1 MLGWILLAVGVMGF
15 GVTGYLDLKTT
26 EFPDWMP
33 YAVILSAI
41 VVRSVFAF
49 LLSDFSIITESAIWG
64 LIFLGIGLAM
74 YYTRQWGDGDAWLLG
89 ALGFLFPTATGF
101 TGMAAASEAGIGM
114 MAFPFPVIML
124 FNFFF
129 ISFFYLI
136 AYSLVLGMRTPKVS
150 GQFIHYLKG
159 NARSI
164 VISIAAITAVCLAL
178 VAYLLVQIGVPF
190 SQLIMFMLLPVVFT
204 ALLMFLHFG
213 KFIEGRLFRRQI
225 KARDLTP
232 GDVPISGK
240 WKVLTEK
247 EVRALRRKG
256 GKIWI
261 KEGVRFAPVFIIT
274 MLLTLFYGNLMM
286 FVMGL

>member
-1 MLGWILLAVGVMGF
+1 MLGFILLAIGIIGF

-33 YAVILSAI
+33 YAMI
-41 VVRSVFAF
+41 VGALAVRGVFAF
-49 LLSDFSIITESAIWG
+49 MLNDLSIITESVVWG
-64 LIFLGIGLAM
+64 AVFLAIGLAM

-89 ALGFLFPTATGF
+89 ALGFLFPAGTGF
-101 TGMAAASEAGIGM
+101 AAASAPATGIGM
-114 MAFPFPVIML
+114 TAFPFPVIML

-136 AYSLVLGMRTPKVS
+136 AYSLALGLSAPKVS
-150 GQFIHYLKG
+150 SQFMHYLKG

-164 VISIAAITAVCLAL
+164 VLSIAAITAVCMAL
-178 VAYLLVQIGVPF
+178 VAYLLILLGVPPG
-190 SQLIMFMLLPVVFT
+190 QLVMFMLLPVVFT

-213 KFIEGRLFRRQI
+213 KFIEGKLFKRQI
-225 KARDLTP
+225 AAKDLTP

-247 EVRALRRKG
+247 EVRMLKRKG

-274 MLLTLFYGNLMM
+274 MLLTLFYGNLMLL
-286 FVMGL
+286 VLSI